1 MLCPGLQN
9 KKLKKCLTLG
19 MVSKT
24 TWRPD
29 CIQKDEVDLKSTKFV
44 YRQVYNSSFLRQTLR
59 NECQASRGMWSEW
72 YSTSNS
78 YKPVVPGISFADVI
92 KANLGQKGHGQ
103 ARPLVGIQVASKSGE
118 SLELLK
124 EDT

>member
-19 MVSKT
+19 MVNKT

-59 NECQASRGMWSEW
+59 NECQASRGCGVNG
-72 YSTSNS
+72 T
-78 YKPVVPGISFADVI
+78 AL
-92 KANLGQKGHGQ
+92 ATATNL
-103 ARPLVGIQVASKSGE
+103 L
-118 SLELLK
+118 SLLSLLLM
-124 EDT
+124 